1 MAQGGLSP
9 RLLLPAPTP
18 QTDDTMVK
26 AEMVTF
32 AVDADATI
40 TVRAGWSTEVDLQTT
55 EPAHVLQ
62 EQRDGLV
69 RLRERLLSMVREL
82 EAENASLRKKI
93 EGFQGYSSLAQQEQ
107 EAALAKSLRE
117 ERGITFR
124 EMPGT
129 VYPGKPYVTQQDL
142 TRQGATHYTRQ
153 NISRLSRSDGVLGA
167 IVIGDRV
174 LLPPRAV
181 EVLIDREAAAARDP
195 SPRRRPGRKG
205 QGD

>member
-1 MAQGGLSP
+1 
-9 RLLLPAPTP
+9 
-18 QTDDTMVK
+18 
-26 AEMVTF
+26 
-32 AVDADATI
+32 
-40 TVRAGWSTEVDLQTT
+40 
-55 EPAHVLQ
+55 
-62 EQRDGLV
+62 
-69 RLRERLLSMVREL
+69 
-82 EAENASLRKKI
+82 
-93 EGFQGYSSLAQQEQ
+93 
-107 EAALAKSLRE
+107 
-117 ERGITFR
+117 
-124 EMPGT
+124 MPGT

>member
-1 MAQGGLSP
+1 MCTCAAASMRRYRMAQGGLSP

-107 EAALAKSLRE
+107 VSL
-117 ERGITFR
+117 
-124 EMPGT
+124 
-129 VYPGKPYVTQQDL
+129 Y
-142 TRQGATHYTRQ
+142 A
-153 NISRLSRSDGVLGA
+153 S
-167 IVIGDRV
+167 
-174 LLPPRAV
+174 
-181 EVLIDREAAAARDP
+181 
-195 SPRRRPGRKG
+195 
-205 QGD
+205 